1 MRVGVSRIE
10 YWVEVKSFGLEE
22 REVLEV
28 ANRVLKKEWEKAEIS
43 EVERDCGYYR
53 IYVEFYVGV
62 VNFDG
67 ESFERLKEEV
77 KKLGERIERA
87 LEVYKALKNVIEIY
101 NSCNGNGKIGKEHI
115 EILEKLGIPVIS

>member
-1 MRVGVSRIE
+1 MRAGVSRIE

-28 ANRVLKKEWEKAEIS
+28 ANRVLKKDWELAEIS
-43 EVERDCGYYR
+43 DIKQENGYCK

-62 VNFDG
+62 VNYDG
-67 ESFERLKEEV
+67 ESFERLKDEV